1 MVRLSKDKE
10 MINIKDSILQVS
22 DYLSN
27 RTDVAAAYIF
37 GSYGTAYQ
45 TPLSDVD
52 IGILFLTNK
61 MPNMDTIL
69 EITSCLTE
77 ITGEEDINMVVLNT
91 VPITLQYEVVSKGKV
106 LFKKN
111 TYLEDFHEY
120 LFKRYGDF
128 IIDLDHF
135 NKEYDE
141 ALREVYSSG

>member
-1 MVRLSKDKE
+1 MVRLSKNKD

-61 MPNMDTIL
+61 MPDMDTIL

-77 ITGEEDINMVVLNT
+77 ITGEEDINMLVLNT
-91 VPITLQYEVVSKGKV
+91 APITLQYEVVSKGKV
-106 LFKKN
+106 LFKKSS
-111 TYLEDFHEY
+111 YLEDFHEY

-128 IIDLDHF
+128 IIDLDRF